1 MSLEIAGGTLTVNTA
16 FLQEIKEVNEDL
28 WRLQSRLRQLCSD
41 PATIHHRPAVFIGLV
56 EELRDQLALQFALEE
71 AYGYFEDPVEVAPR
85 LCELAY
91 RLRAEHRQLYLQICA
106 LVERATGILEGQRS
120 SDLVLEVVAGVIAF
134 DDQFRRHESCEVAMI
149 QEEYDDDIG
158 VGD

>member
-1 MSLEIAGGTLTVNTA
+1 MVPTTAIGTLTVNSA

-28 WRLQSRLRQLCSD
+28 WRLQNEVRQMCLD
-41 PATIHHRPAVFIGLV
+41 PATIHAKPEKFVDRL

-85 LCELAY
+85 LCELAHS
-91 RLRAEHRQLYLQICA
+91 LRAEHRQLYLQVCE
-106 LVERATGILEGQRS
+106 LVERSVGILDGKRISQ
-120 SDLVLEVVAGVIAF
+120 LVLEIAARFVAF
-134 DDQFRRHESCEVAMI
+134 DDQFRRHESREVDMI
-149 QEEYDDDIG
+149 QQEYDDDIG